1 MKTQKNYCNGEI
13 QRKQLRQV
21 KEDED
26 VTNAVQHLISIE
38 GP

>member
-13 QRKQLRQV
+13 QRKTISQV
-21 KEDED
+21 KVDED
-26 VTNAVQHLISIE
+26 VTNAVQHVISIE